1 MRPPQQREAQLA
13 AGQPARQPQTCITA
27 SFRSPT
33 STQRPPKSIRH
44 PATLD
49 NAPNLLKIQGSN
61 EGTAFRGD
69 QTAGLP
75 LKASTKKNISFFFF
89 FFLFKRR
96 LGQGRRPLH
105 APCAVLVLGSHS
117 PATLGPRRRLAQLRA
132 VVVPVLLRGPSAQR
146 WPARPRCRLASGLCA
161 AMACVN
167 LSRCHFP
174 LARTW
179 TVGCTDM
186 KMPRQGQRLRVLAVA
201 APTPG
206 QGAPVSRQGPSGNSS
221 APFCCLIRLS
231 AAERVAWWRRGGSY
245 WGREA
250 GCRTGT
256 LVRTVFS
263 LPRVMV
269 KAPRSLPVPNT
280 AAGDSLAWMA
290 GIHLPQGRK
299 IPQQRQSG
307 KELGIAEYI

>member
-89 FFLFKRR
+89 FLFKRR

-105 APCAVLVLGSHS
+105 APCAVLVLSSHS
-117 PATLGPRRRLAQLRA
+117 PATLGPKRRLAQLRA

-231 AAERVAWWRRGGSY
+231 AAERVAWWRRGGSC

-280 AAGDSLAWMA
+280 AVGDSLAWMA